1 MSDTDGQKNLQI
13 VKTMTDNGIL
23 GRWDIVKPLVADDLV
38 MHVPEGIPYG
48 GVYHGWQG
56 YLNIF
61 AAMGKFW
68 SELKVGPSSFATYDN
83 KVAVISHLNGR
94 IARSNKEVSMPLAEV
109 WEIRDGRI
117 CAITAFYFDTKL
129 LTELA

>member
-1 MSDTDGQKNLQI
+1 MSDNDGKQNLHI
-13 VKTMTDNGIL
+13 VKTMTENGIL

-38 MHVPEGIPYG
+38 VHVPEGIPYG
-48 GVYHGWQG
+48 GVYRGWQG

-68 SELKVGPSSFATYDN
+68 SELKIGPSQFATYDN

-94 IARSNKEVSMPLAEV
+94 IARSGKDVSMPLAEV
-109 WEIRDGRI
+109 WEIKGGQI
-117 CAITAFYFDTKL
+117 SGITAFYFDTKL
-129 LTELA
+129 LAELA

>member
-1 MSDTDGQKNLQI
+1 MSDDDGQTNLHI
-13 VKTMTDNGIL
+13 VKTMTENGIL
-23 GRWDIVKPLVADDLV
+23 GRWDIVKPLIADDLV
-38 MHVPEGIPYG
+38 LHVPEGIPYG
-48 GVYHGWQG
+48 GIYRGWQG

-68 SELKVGPSSFATYDN
+68 SELKIGPSQFTTYEN

-94 IARSNKEVSMPLAEV
+94 IARTGKDVSMPLAEV
-109 WEIRDGRI
+109 WEIRDAKI

-129 LTELA
+129 ISDLA

>member
-1 MSDTDGQKNLQI
+1 
-13 VKTMTDNGIL
+13 MTENGIL

-38 MHVPEGIPYG
+38 VNVPEGIPYG
-48 GVYHGWQG
+48 GVYRGWQG

-68 SELKVGPSSFATYDN
+68 SELKIGPSQFATYDN

-94 IARSNKEVSMPLAEV
+94 IARTGKDVSMPLAEV
-109 WEIRDGRI
+109 WEIKGGQI
-117 CAITAFYFDTKL
+117 AGITAFYFDTKL
-129 LTELA
+129 LADLA